1 MAHKLSKTW
10 NYFIFF
16 IFFSLQKYFWGII
29 SIPMTKNAPIY
40 KAILPNFKR
49 NENKVVLE
57 NKK

>member
-1 MAHKLSKTW
+1 MADNLSKTW
-10 NYFIFF
+10 IFF
-16 IFFSLQKYFWGII
+16 FFFPLQKYFWGII
-29 SIPMTKNAPIY
+29 SIPMTKNTPIY